1 MTAEIA
7 VWLGVK
13 NSGVGNVKQ
22 SQIFQQPQ
30 AVARRVF
37 GVQIECVRVAIVI
50 IARGTIQHVRRE
62 DTAIIHVVLVVAV
75 VDASYYDGQT
85 FSGG

>member
-13 NSGVGNVKQ
+13 NCGVGNVKQ
-22 SQIFQQPQ
+22 SQIHQQSQ

-37 GVQIECVRVAIVI
+37 GGQIECVRVAIVI
-50 IARGTIQHVRRE
+50 IVRGTIQHVRHE
-62 DTAIIHVVLVVAV
+62 DTAIIHIVLVVTV
-75 VDASYYDGQT
+75 VDVSYYDGQA